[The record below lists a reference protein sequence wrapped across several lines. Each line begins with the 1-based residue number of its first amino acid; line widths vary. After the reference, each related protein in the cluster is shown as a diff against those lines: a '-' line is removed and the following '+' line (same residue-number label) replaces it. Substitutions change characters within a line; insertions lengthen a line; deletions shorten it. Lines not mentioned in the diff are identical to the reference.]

1 MTRDDATSRALIL
14 GARSAISVAIARE
27 LAADGWDLVLAA
39 RRCDELEPTAADIRL
54 RFGREVYLQEFDALS
69 IEEHESLPQIIQH
82 NAGHFD
88 LAIAVFGYMGDQ
100 LAGRGDTREIERTLS
115 TNFVGAAVILAHVAD
130 YLETRPGPC
139 GIVGVSSVAG
149 DRGRQSNYVYGSAKA
164 GLSCYLQGLRNRLAS
179 SAVHVLTVKP
189 GFVDT
194 PMTEGVDGLFLVAS
208 PERVATDIL
217 RAYRRR
223 RNVLYTPWFWRYIMW
238 MIRMIP
244 ERVFKRMKL

>member
-1 MTRDDATSRALIL
+1 MSATSRALVL

-27 LAADGWDLVLAA
+27 LAATGWDLVLAA

-54 RFGREVYLQEFDALS
+54 RFGREVHLQEFDALAL
-69 IEEHESLPQIIQH
+69 EEHESLPHIIRN

-100 LAGRGDTREIERTLS
+100 LAARGDTREMERALS

-139 GIVGVSSVAG
+139 GIIGVSSVAG

-179 SAVHVLTVKP
+179 SKVHVMTVKP

-194 PMTEGVDGLFLVAS
+194 PMTEGVEEGRFLMAS
-208 PERVATDIL
+208 PQRVATDIL

-238 MIRMIP
+238 TIRMIP
-244 ERVFKRMKL
+244 ESIFKRLKL